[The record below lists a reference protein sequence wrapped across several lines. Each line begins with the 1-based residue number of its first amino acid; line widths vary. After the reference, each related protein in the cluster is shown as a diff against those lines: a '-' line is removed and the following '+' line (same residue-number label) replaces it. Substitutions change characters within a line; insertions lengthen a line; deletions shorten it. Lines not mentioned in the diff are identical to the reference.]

1 MKKFLFY
8 LLCMVAS
15 QLFSQTTY
23 RTYKVETSVVSTSK
37 MVRNYSEY
45 KWDFIMSDKFDK
57 FKCLWVFYI
66 SDENTGTITNG
77 DVNYDIL
84 SYSQID
90 ENMVKI
96 KVYNLKVGREMD
108 LVMMKKN
115 EELTIAIYDYK
126 ERTGYYFLP

>member
-1 MKKFLFY
+1 
-8 LLCMVAS
+8 
-15 QLFSQTTY
+15 
-23 RTYKVETSVVSTSK
+23 
-37 MVRNYSEY
+37 
-45 KWDFIMSDKFDK
+45 MSDKFDK
-57 FKCLWVFYI
+57 FRCLWVFYI

-84 SYSQID
+84 NYSQID

-115 EELTIAIYDYK
+115 EEMTIAIYDYK